1 MYMLW
6 LMMKQYGFIIT
17 VCMIG
22 ALREAR
28 SSAEANSNAKPVRFN
43 ACKTTWLRLQEW
55 MCQWIDLKGP
65 YKTRWDKDIEIVW
78 YKSSIWSAG
87 MCRMGFGEFC
97 HVNIIQPL
105 GLDEVLLTSTEGQ
118 KHQLRSAQGRS
129 PEGWRMKDYTRRDHI
144 IQKSFATINNN
155 NPTI

>member
-1 MYMLW
+1 MVHNDETIRIHHYSMHDW
-6 LMMKQYGFIIT
+6 GFEGDT
-17 VCMIG
+17 ELRRSKFQCQTG
-22 ALREAR
+22 ALQCMQNHLASASGLDVSMRR
-28 SSAEANSNAKPVRFN
+28 SEG
-43 ACKTTWLRLQEW
+43 TLQ
-55 MCQWIDLKGP
+55 
-65 YKTRWDKDIEIVW
+65 TRWDKDIEIVW
-78 YKSSIWSAG
+78 YKSSTWSAG

-129 PEGWRMKDYTRRDHI
+129 PEGWRMKDYIRRDDI